1 MVSKQPKVTP
11 DLALV
16 HQAIACLGRLVDAF
30 RRRREQLALSVGLT
44 DGQWGVLEEI
54 SREHFM
60 PSMFAKTRD
69 SSAAAVSRTLRQL
82 LDKDLISV
90 TLSKSDGRQRDYVLT
105 AKGQRIMQTLREE
118 RALAIEKIWLK
129 FDPHLIKS
137 FVSFGTQLSEHL
149 EQYGDK
155 SREEWRALP
164 DSPHRG
170 SSKEPS
176 QGSLSKKPREEWR
189 ALPDSPHRGS
199 SKEPSQGSF

>member
-1 MVSKQPKVTP
+1 MASKQPKASP
-11 DLALV
+11 DLAQV

-30 RRRREQLALSVGLT
+30 CRRREQLALSVGLS

-82 LDKDLISV
+82 LDKGLVSV

-105 AKGQRIMQTLREE
+105 DKGKRIMQALREE

-129 FDPHLIKS
+129 FDPHLVES
-137 FVSFGTQLSEHL
+137 FVSFGTQLSNQL
-149 EQYGDK
+149 EEYGNN

-164 DSPHRG
+164 DSPH
-170 SSKEPS
+170 
-176 QGSLSKKPREEWR
+176 
-189 ALPDSPHRGS
+189 GS